1 MSAYAPDKAAT
12 VVPFAP
18 TPKGQ
23 QPEVVAD
30 ESGRT
35 IVALLQKAAEMAK
48 EDCARAMDLAHK
60 LSFQLRASEERG
72 RELEAEVAHFRDRAT
87 RAEAW
92 LLRIHNEVEQTFFSK
107 KSVSRARLHGRSLPT
122 PRTGTGNRSRKTS
135 PPASRREPSLLSFP
149 ILASM
154 KCRTVAWRALGALA
168 WLAFAAAPSPAMV
181 GGALPADQTIARHVV
196 LIIGGNNVCT
206 GVAVAPDLVLTAAHC
221 VLTNGKYRL
230 VVFDGRRPAVKDIAS
245 VAPHPQFSP
254 RADAP
259 DLALVKLA
267 AAPAPNLAPAAFSER
282 RTPPAVG
289 DRFIVAGFGVAVQG
303 DRKTA
308 GKLRAVTLVATD
320 RPSSQQL
327 SLVDPQKLGETA
339 GLGVC
344 NGDSGGPVFDARDH
358 ALIGI
363 VSWTA
368 RADGE
373 PACGFVSGV
382 IPLARYRYW
391 ILETAARLGS
401 PLEP

>member
-1 MSAYAPDKAAT
+1 MK
-12 VVPFAP
+12 
-18 TPKGQ
+18 
-23 QPEVVAD
+23 
-30 ESGRT
+30 R
-35 IVALLQKAAEMAK
+35 
-48 EDCARAMDLAHK
+48 
-60 LSFQLRASEERG
+60 SF
-72 RELEAEVAHFRDRAT
+72 V
-87 RAEAW
+87 
-92 LLRIHNEVEQTFFSK
+92 I
-107 KSVSRARLHGRSLPT
+107 ARLVQRRQGHGV
-122 PRTGTGNRSRKTS
+122 S
-135 PPASRREPSLLSFP
+135 P
-149 ILASM
+149 
-154 KCRTVAWRALGALA
+154 G
-168 WLAFAAAPSPAMV
+168 
-181 GGALPADQTIARHVV
+181 LPADYRSFALREIARCCMPRGTARVPAKTATLDGKKQRRAPPAARARGTDV
-196 LIIGGNNVCT
+196 LIADTAGRLLTQLHLMEEIRKVKR
-206 GVAVAPDLVLTAAHC
+206 VAGKALDGAPRITPVHSAA
-221 VLTNGKYRL
+221 N
-230 VVFDGRRPAVKDIAS
+230 
-245 VAPHPQFSP
+245 FSYQT
-254 RADAP
+254 
-259 DLALVKLA
+259 
-267 AAPAPNLAPAAFSER
+267 E
-282 RTPPAVG
+282 PAVG

-363 VSWTA
+363 VSWTG